1 MTSNS
6 TTMDWFASLLD
17 RFDRL
22 PSGVRIALMIGGFII
37 FWPIGLA
44 MLGYLMWNQQLNLW
58 SGAMGCNRN
67 HGHSHSRRRRA
78 WSGYSGGRGGSSGNR
93 AFDEYR
99 EATLKQLE
107 EDQLEFNSFVDQLR
121 RAKDQHE
128 FDAFMADRMRRKSE
142 ENGSERRPDEGSAS

>member
-17 RFDRL
+17 RFDGL
-22 PSGVRIALMIGGFII
+22 PSGVRVAVMVVGFVM

-44 MLGYLMWNQQLNLW
+44 ILGYLMWNKQLNLW

-67 HGHSHSRRRRA
+67 HRHSRSRA
-78 WSGYSGGRGGSSGNR
+78 WSGYSGGRGRSSGNR

-99 EATLKQLE
+99 DTTLKQLE
-107 EDQLEFNSFVDQLR
+107 EDQIEFANFVDQLR
-121 RAKDQHE
+121 RAKDQNE
-128 FDAFMADRMRRKSE
+128 FDAFMADRMRKARE
-142 ENGSERRPDEGSAS
+142 ENGGERRPEDGGVS